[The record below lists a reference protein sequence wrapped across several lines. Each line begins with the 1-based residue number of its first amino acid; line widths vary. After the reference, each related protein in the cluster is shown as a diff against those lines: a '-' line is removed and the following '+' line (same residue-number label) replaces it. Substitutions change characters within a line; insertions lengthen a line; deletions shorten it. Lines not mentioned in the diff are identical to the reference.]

1 VNSAGGAQTAVY
13 SSTLKA
19 PECATVGTS
28 CDSGPTLLLGRDHI
42 SGGAEPNQP
51 NTINNSCA
59 DGTTGVF
66 HSDESNDRIVVT
78 SSSGSLT
85 HGTTATVSATVW
97 AYAGFT
103 SDALDLYYAANAN
116 SPSWVFIKTIV
127 PTKAGA
133 QTLSTTFTLPT
144 GSLQAVRAQFRYLGR
159 ASSCT
164 TGSYNDHDDLI
175 FAVQ

>member
-1 VNSAGGAQTAVY
+1 VTITQGGAGGT
-13 SSTLKA
+13 STI
-19 PECATVGTS
+19 TVT
-28 CDSGPTLLLGRDHI
+28 DI
-42 SGGAEPNQP
+42 GG
-51 NTINNSCA
+51 
-59 DGTTGVF
+59 F
-66 HSDESNDRIVVT
+66 
-78 SSSGSLT
+78 SGSVTL
-85 HGTTATVSATVW
+85 A
-97 AYAGFT
+97 
-103 SDALDLYYAANAN
+103 AANAN

-144 GSLQAVRAQFRYLGR
+144 RSLQAVRAQFRYLGS